1 MCNKK
6 YAQLT
11 DLETHGED
19 KLYVTICHR
28 HTGVNFFVDAA
39 QVNQMWL
46 LGKRRKEN
54 KSCPPHA

>member
-1 MCNKK
+1 MLNS
-6 YAQLT
+6 QIW
-11 DLETHGED
+11 THGED